1 MKLQIT
7 DRWKMIRVLLF
18 LAAMGI
24 TIYYGLFGYF
34 DPPFDFPSDIRGPSD
49 RHLHMAAFACLS
61 WLLLIYRKNVT
72 LAVIAI
78 AGLAIAL
85 ELVQVW
91 MPARTPSLQDLFASL
106 GGVALGW
113 VLAIASNRFLMR
125 SKGTEPS

>member
-1 MKLQIT
+1 MKLQII

-49 RHLHMAAFACLS
+49 RHLHMAAFTCLS
-61 WLLLIYRKNVT
+61 WLLLIYRKKITV
-72 LAVIAI
+72 AVIAI
-78 AGLAIAL
+78 AGLAVAL

-91 MPARTPSLQDLFASL
+91 MPERTPSFQDLFASL
-106 GGVALGW
+106 AGVALGC
-113 VLAIASNRFLMR
+113 VLAMACNRFLMR
-125 SKGTEPS
+125 PKVTEPS